1 MLAGP
6 GAAPDGGGDQRID
19 AELGGQEFE
28 HAVGLRVRLGFG
40 GEDFGGQGEGGFAQA
55 RAERGADQL
64 GAMGQ
69 TIRFLEEV
77 DRGLG
82 RFGQVGEA
90 EALEGGQ
97 ALDLGGHDADFTVGD
112 AAIGGG
118 DQDHGAGQGF
128 RRGEAVSSAH
138 RARVNEGRRR
148 GKPRPCLPDPMGHAT
163 VGRVLPPLPF
173 AGTKPMPPLRDPETL
188 ARSLRPR
195 HVTMISIGG
204 IIGAGIFVG
213 SGAAIAVAGP
223 AVLLS
228 YALCG
233 LLIFVIMRMLGE
245 MAVARPG
252 VGSFAGYAALGLGDW
267 AGFVSGWLYVYFWA
281 TTIAIEAIAGAK
293 ILGTVV
299 AVPVWLAATGLIGL
313 MMLVNLL
320 SVRAYGEFEF
330 WFAALKLATII
341 GFIGVGAAWIFWAGP
356 RLAWAHVV
364 AHGGVFPLGWGAVF
378 TAIPVVIFSMMG
390 SEVATI
396 AAAETEDPAGNVVRA
411 GRTVSLRIMVFY
423 IGAVGVIVAILPWRR
438 VTPGLSPFTQA
449 LSAIHVPAAGLVMTW
464 VVFTAI
470 LSCLNSA
477 IYVTSRMLFEM
488 AGRGDA
494 PAGLAQVT
502 ARRVPRVALL
512 AGCGFGL
519 VVAMGSVFSPNGIFV
534 FLLQSSGS
542 IILLVYLLI
551 ALGEIGLRRRL
562 TRAGAVLKLR
572 VWAFPYVSL
581 AAVGGILGVLGL
593 MAATPGL
600 RVQVALGLAGFG
612 VALAGYGVRRR
623 RVSAG

>member
-1 MLAGP
+1 MMTEM
-6 GAAPDGGGDQRID
+6 DG
-19 AELGGQEFE
+19 
-28 HAVGLRVRLGFG
+28 
-40 GEDFGGQGEGGFAQA
+40 
-55 RAERGADQL
+55 
-64 GAMGQ
+64 
-69 TIRFLEEV
+69 
-77 DRGLG
+77 
-82 RFGQVGEA
+82 
-90 EALEGGQ
+90 
-97 ALDLGGHDADFTVGD
+97 
-112 AAIGGG
+112 
-118 DQDHGAGQGF
+118 
-128 RRGEAVSSAH
+128 
-138 RARVNEGRRR
+138 
-148 GKPRPCLPDPMGHAT
+148 
-163 VGRVLPPLPF
+163 
-173 AGTKPMPPLRDPETL
+173 L

-233 LLIFVIMRMLGE
+233 GLIFVIMRMLGE

-252 VGSFAGYAALGLGDW
+252 VGSFSGYAALGLGDW

-299 AVPVWLAATGLIGL
+299 AVPVWLAAPGLIGL
-313 MMLVNLL
+313 MTLVNLL

-341 GFIGVGAAWIFWAGP
+341 GFIGVGLGWICWAGP
-356 RLAWAHVV
+356 GLAWRHVV

-423 IGAVGVIVAILPWRR
+423 VGAVGVIVSIVPWHR
-438 VTPGLSPFTQA
+438 VVPGLSPFTQA
-449 LSAIHVPAAGLVMTW
+449 LSAIHVPAAGLVMNW

-488 AGRGDA
+488 ARRGDG
-494 PAGLAQVT
+494 PAALGGLT
-502 ARRVPRVALL
+502 GRHVPWVAIL
-512 AGCGFGL
+512 AGCGFGVL
-519 VVAMGSVFSPNGIFV
+519 VALGSVFSPNGIFV

-551 ALGEIGLRRRL
+551 ALAEIGLRRRL
-562 TRAGAVLKLR
+562 TRAGVTLRVR

-581 AAVGGILGVLGL
+581 ACVGGILAVLGL

-612 VALAGYGVRRR
+612 VALAAFWLRRR
-623 RVSAG
+623 GMVMVRA

>member
-1 MLAGP
+1 MTD
-6 GAAPDGGGDQRID
+6 PDG
-19 AELGGQEFE
+19 
-28 HAVGLRVRLGFG
+28 
-40 GEDFGGQGEGGFAQA
+40 
-55 RAERGADQL
+55 
-64 GAMGQ
+64 
-69 TIRFLEEV
+69 
-77 DRGLG
+77 
-82 RFGQVGEA
+82 
-90 EALEGGQ
+90 
-97 ALDLGGHDADFTVGD
+97 
-112 AAIGGG
+112 
-118 DQDHGAGQGF
+118 
-128 RRGEAVSSAH
+128 
-138 RARVNEGRRR
+138 
-148 GKPRPCLPDPMGHAT
+148 
-163 VGRVLPPLPF
+163 
-173 AGTKPMPPLRDPETL
+173 L
-188 ARSLRPR
+188 ASSLRPR

-223 AVLLS
+223 AVVLS

-233 LLIFVIMRMLGE
+233 GLIFVIMRMLGE

-252 VGSFAGYAALGLGDW
+252 VGSFSGYAALGLGPW

-299 AVPVWLAATGLIGL
+299 AVPVWAGAVGLIGL
-313 MMLVNLL
+313 MTLVNLL

-341 GFIGVGAAWIFWAGP
+341 VFIGVGLGWVAWAGP
-356 RLAWAHVV
+356 GLAWRHVV

-396 AAAETEDPAGNVVRA
+396 AAAETDDPAGNVVRA
-411 GRTVSLRIMVFY
+411 GRSVSLRILVFY
-423 IGAVGVIVAILPWRR
+423 VGAVGVIVAILPWHR
-438 VTPGLSPFTQA
+438 VVPGLSPFTQA
-449 LSAIHVPAAGLVMTW
+449 LRAIHVPAAGLVMNA

-494 PAGLAQVT
+494 PALVGRVT
-502 ARRVPRVALL
+502 ALRVPRAAIL
-512 AGCGFGL
+512 AACGFG
-519 VVAMGSVFSPNGIFV
+519 VAVAMGSVISPNGIFV
-534 FLLQSSGS
+534 FLLQSSGA

-551 ALGEIGLRRRL
+551 ALAEIGLRRRL
-562 TRAGAVLKLR
+562 KAAGAVPSVR
-572 VWAFPYVSL
+572 VWLFPYVSL
-581 AAVGGILGVLGL
+581 AAVGGIVGVLAL

-600 RVQVALGLAGFG
+600 RVQVLLGLAGFG
-612 VALAGYGVRRR
+612 VALGMFRLRRR
-623 RVSAG
+623 RLVTVNAGSA